1 MALPEGAKCLLFSQ
15 WDEMLSLLA
24 KALEANGVSHRRLQG
39 AQRLESTLDD
49 FRRVPTVRALL
60 LPTRSGA
67 NGLNL
72 VEAQHVMLV
81 EPLLNTAVEAQAVG
95 RVHRMSQRHATT
107 VHRFVVENTI
117 EAAILGLRGQ
127 AHDGQGSNAAAA
139 GPGASSPSKRA
150 RHADETKSLSWEQVQ
165 ALFGL
170 CEGGEGGEGG
180 EGAPIDVEMASDT
193 PVVPV
198 DR

>member
-1 MALPEGAKCLLFSQ
+1 MALPDGAKCLLFSQ

-24 KALEANGVSHRRLQG
+24 KALEANGVAHRRLQG

-95 RVHRMSQRHATT
+95 RVHRMSQ
-107 VHRFVVENTI
+107 
-117 EAAILGLRGQ
+117 
-127 AHDGQGSNAAAA
+127 
-139 GPGASSPSKRA
+139 ASGKWS
-150 RHADETKSLSWEQVQ
+150 HTK
-165 ALFGL
+165 
-170 CEGGEGGEGG
+170 
-180 EGAPIDVEMASDT
+180 
-193 PVVPV
+193 
-198 DR
+198 

>member
-24 KALEANGVSHRRLQG
+24 KALEANGVAHRRLQG
-39 AQRLESTLDD
+39 ALRLEATLDG
-49 FRRVPTVRALL
+49 FRLDPTVVALL

-127 AHDGQGSNAAAA
+127 AHDGQGSATAA

-170 CEGGEGGEGG
+170 REGGEGGEGG

>member
-1 MALPEGAKCLLFSQ
+1 MCNRSPFPGALR
-15 WDEMLSLLA
+15 
-24 KALEANGVSHRRLQG
+24 LEAALDSFRLD
-39 AQRLESTLDD
+39 AS
-49 FRRVPTVRALL
+49 VRALL

-107 VHRFVVENTI
+107 VHRFVVDGTI
-117 EAAILGLRGQ
+117 ETAILGLRGQ
-127 AHDGQGSNAAAA
+127 AQDSQDAPAA
-139 GPGASSPSKRA
+139 GPSASSPSKRA

-170 CEGGEGGEGG
+170 REGGEGGEGS
-180 EGAPIDVEMASDT
+180 AM
-193 PVVPV
+193 
-198 DR
+198 